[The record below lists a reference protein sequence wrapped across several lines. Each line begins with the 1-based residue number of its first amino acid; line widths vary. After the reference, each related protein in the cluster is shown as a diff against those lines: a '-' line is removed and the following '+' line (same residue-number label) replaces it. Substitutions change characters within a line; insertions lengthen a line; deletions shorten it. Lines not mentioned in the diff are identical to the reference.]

1 MLQTKLEKVLHAGR
15 SVTIV
20 LGWQVDLNAVTHRCG
35 LPGCNTIKLS
45 SYLVALRADMQT
57 K

>member
-1 MLQTKLEKVLHAGR
+1 MLQTKPEKVLHAGR